1 MRLFGDFEE
10 KGYRFRAFIPEAASE
25 GIAFRVEILHADK
38 PLHEFRVPMVYE
50 PRFGPDA
57 GDVRALEAVTAAP
70 VPADGALAQGTRI
83 TFSNGGHQDVKE
95 PIADVMRRLNISA

>member
-1 MRLFGDFEE
+1 MRLFGNFEE

-25 GIAFRVEILHADK
+25 DIAFRVEILHADK

-57 GDVRALEAVTAAP
+57 GDVRTLEAFTAAILG
-70 VPADGALAQGTRI
+70 VLPAPEKFGQEAVKRI
-83 TFSNGGHQDVKE
+83 DATVAELS
-95 PIADVMRRLNISA
+95 